1 MTVLHPGARRARTPA
16 SLAMSSSCLGGLF
29 ALSLLSQ
36 AMAQALPGTATVVSG
51 QADITRTTNAVTIKQ
66 NTQKLITNW
75 TDFSVEA
82 GKTVTFVQPSQNAVA
97 LNRVTGKDVSTIAGT
112 LASNGRVFLI
122 NPNGV
127 LVTSGANVSLGSLV
141 ASTLDLNDDDFLSG
155 AYRFTG
161 KSTGSVINKGRI
173 VTSTEAG
180 DAYIALIANEVGNEG
195 SLHAGPHGT
204 AALAAG
210 NDVTLQLGGPIQLR
224 VQGDAAKAVINNS
237 GSVIAPS
244 GQVLLTASG
253 DSSLKAVTINQSGIL
268 NASSVTQEPGGRVR
282 LTAPQGDIA
291 ISGTVVSDG
300 SLEGGELSIASGTV
314 TLSGKLS
321 AAASSSGEGRGG
333 TVGVDAATTLNIS
346 KAASV
351 LATGATGG
359 RIALQ
364 APDTVQVAGAVS
376 AAGTAPGQGGEVTA
390 SAGKSLDVSAG
401 NFVPASGQGGALV
414 FTAPTITLDTV
425 DGSNKIRAAQVSS
438 WVDSGQDVVLR
449 GTSDVEVNTALTAS
463 KGSRG
468 LSLIAG
474 RSVLING
481 AVDVGKA
488 SLTVVAN
495 AQDSDLKADRKQG
508 SGALT
513 MGTGSSLTSKAAVNL
528 IVDGDTS
535 ATDAGGMTLTR
546 VQAGALAVD
555 SAAFSGTIKAS
566 NKVYDGTVA
575 AVMTTPVVNG
585 LTLSSSNL
593 TLSSSGQFADK
604 AAGTG
609 KAVTGNLALAGF
621 DTADAKRS
629 STLQKAGRALTVN
642 AVADITRR
650 TLQVSQL
657 SASDKIYDGSTQATA
672 RIGADDRVAG
682 DQLTLSWAAAFDNK
696 NVGTGKRVTISNLA
710 VGGADAGNYTVNAS
724 ALTTQA
730 AITRRELVLAGLT
743 ASDKT
748 YDGTTA
754 ATVNFA
760 QDNRIAGDTLTV
772 AAQGQFTSKNV
783 GSGKRVQ
790 VQPQSVSLGG
800 ADAGNYFVALAED
813 VTSASIAQ
821 RRLTLSGLAAANRVF
836 DGTLRAD
843 VRFSGDDRV
852 AGDQLDVVASGQFDN
867 AHAGNGKRVTVT
879 QLALAGADADNYRID
894 PAVRE
899 TVASI
904 TQRALTVSQ
913 VTGQTK
919 VYDGT
924 RTAQVLF
931 GTDNRVAGDDLHL
944 SATASFDNKQAGS
957 GKRIDVQ
964 GIALSGAN
972 AGDYTVTATG
982 LSTTGT
988 IERRALSLSGLRAQ
1002 DKTYDGQATANV
1014 SFSRDDRVAGDQLVV
1029 TATGAFD
1036 DKRAGSNKTVTARA
1050 ALSGADA
1057 GNYVVSLAEDRTQAS
1072 IFQRQLTLS
1081 GLIAADRVYDGTQR
1095 ATVRFAGDDRVAGDQ
1110 LTVLANG
1117 QFDNAH
1123 AGSNKR
1129 VTVTQLALGGVD
1141 ADNYR
1146 IEPAVRE
1153 TTASISRRALT
1164 VSQVVAQNKVYDGTR
1179 AAQVVIGADDRVA
1192 GDDLTLTA
1200 TGSFDT
1206 KQAGTGK
1213 RVEVQGIALSGANA
1227 GDYIVRASGLS
1238 TTADIAR
1245 RVLSLSD
1252 LQAQDKTYDGTR
1264 AAQIRYGRNDRVA
1277 GDDVQVSATGQFE
1290 SKQAGSN
1297 KRVTVDGVTLSG
1309 ADAGNYV
1316 ADFEGHSTRATID
1329 PRLLTLSQLSASDK
1343 VYDGTRDARAVFGS
1357 DDRVAGDA
1365 VTVATT
1371 ASFDSRMA
1379 GSGKTV
1385 TVTDVALHGA
1395 DAGNYRVD
1403 AVGATTQAAIQQ
1415 RLLTLT
1421 QLAALDKVYDQTV
1434 QAQVSAGGDDRVRG
1448 DLLTVALT
1456 GEFND
1461 RHVGQNKTV
1470 TVTGVRLS
1478 GDDAV
1483 NYRVTDQPLTTTAS
1497 VTPRLLKVGL
1507 TASDKNYD
1515 GQRDASVTFKDDRL
1529 SGDDLQLVGGVS
1541 QFADANAGRDKT
1553 VTASYWQLSGADAG
1567 NYQLETPSW
1576 QTTASIQP
1584 RVLHVSAPAS
1594 VEFSQSLRPQAIAI
1608 SHDALAVDPLQ
1619 VVAGS
1624 LTWGRTDELAR
1635 AATLSS
1641 LTIQGPGAGN
1651 YVLSVPT
1658 LSLAAVVNTP
1668 LPLPGASG
1676 QWLCTG
1682 AAQPGCASQSLAQRS
1697 WATEPVMAQASVAP
1711 TRAALVVREGGIHV
1725 PAQRLGG
1732 AH

>member
-1 MTVLHPGARRARTPA
+1 MTVFHPGARRTRTTA

-51 QADITRTTNAVTIKQ
+51 QADITRTTNAVTIQQ

-75 TDFSVEA
+75 TDFSIGA
-82 GKTVTFVQPSQNAVA
+82 GKTVTFLQPSQNAVA
-97 LNRVTGKDVSTIAGT
+97 LNRVTGKDLSTLAGT

-141 ASTLDLNDDDFLSG
+141 ASTLDLKDDDFLSG

-161 KSTGSVINKGRI
+161 KSTSSVINKGRI
-173 VTSTEAG
+173 TASTEGG

-195 SLHAGPHGT
+195 ALHAGPHGT

-237 GSVIAPS
+237 GSVVAPS
-244 GQVLLTASG
+244 GQVLLSAAG
-253 DSSLKAVTINQSGIL
+253 NSSLKAVTINQSGIL
-268 NASSVTQEPGGRVR
+268 NASSVTQEPGGRVL
-282 LTAPQGDIA
+282 LTAPQGDAA
-291 ISGTVVSDG
+291 ISGTVSSDG
-300 SLEGGELSIASGTV
+300 VLEGGELSIASGTV
-314 TLSGKLS
+314 TLSGQLS
-321 AAASSSGEGRGG
+321 AVGASSGQGRGG
-333 TVGVDAATTLNIS
+333 AIMVDAATTLDIS

-351 LATGATGG
+351 QATGAAGG
-359 RIALQ
+359 RIVLQ
-364 APDTVQVAGAVS
+364 SLDKVQSAGAVS
-376 AAGTAPGQGGEVTA
+376 AAGTAPGQGGEVA
-390 SAGKSLDVSAG
+390 VSAGQTLDVSAG
-401 NFVPASGQGGALV
+401 NFTPASGHSTLT
-414 FTAPTITLDTV
+414 FTAPSITLDTAG
-425 DGSNKIRAAQVSS
+425 GSNKISATQVGA
-438 WVDSGQDVVLR
+438 WVDAGQDVFLR
-449 GTSDVEVNTALTAS
+449 GTSDIEVNAALAAS
-463 KGSRG
+463 KGSSG

-495 AQDSDLKADRKQG
+495 AQDSDLKADRRNG

-513 MGTGSSLTSKAAVNL
+513 MGTGSSLTSKAAVHL
-528 IVDGDTS
+528 IVDGDAK

-546 VQAGALAVD
+546 VQAGALTVD
-555 SAAFSGTIKAS
+555 SAAFSATVKAS
-566 NKVYDGTVA
+566 NKVYDGTVTA
-575 AVMTTPVVNG
+575 ALDTPVVTG

-593 TLSSSGQFADK
+593 TLASSGQFADK
-604 AAGTG
+604 AAGAG
-609 KAVTGNLALAGF
+609 KDVVGTLTLAGF
-621 DTADAKRS
+621 DTADATRS
-629 STLQKAGRALTVN
+629 STLQKAGQALTAH

-650 TLQVSQL
+650 ALEVSQW
-657 SASDKIYDGSTQATA
+657 SAADKVYDGTTEATA
-672 RIGADDRVAG
+672 RIGADNRVEG
-682 DQLTLSWAAAFDNK
+682 DQLTLSWTAAFDDK
-696 NVGTGKRVTISNLA
+696 NVGTQKQVRIGNLMLA
-710 VGGADAGNYTVNAS
+710 GADAGNYTVS
-724 ALTTQA
+724 TSPQTTQA
-730 AITRRELVLAGLT
+730 AITRRQLLLSGLT
-743 ASDKT
+743 ASDRT

-754 ATVNFA
+754 AQVTFA
-760 QDNRIAGDTLTV
+760 QDNRIAGDAVTV
-772 AAQGQFTSKNV
+772 TAQGQFASKGV
-783 GSGKRVQ
+783 GTGKRVQ
-790 VQPQSVSLGG
+790 VQSQNVSLEG
-800 ADAGNYFVALAED
+800 ADAGNYLVALAED

-821 RRLTLSGLAAANRVF
+821 RRLTLSGLAATDRVY
-836 DGTLRAD
+836 DGTRNAE
-843 VRFSGDDRV
+843 VRFAGDDRV
-852 AGDQLDVVASGQFDN
+852 ADDQLEVVASAQFDN
-867 AHAGNGKRVTVT
+867 AHAGSGKRVTVT

-899 TVASI
+899 TVATI

-913 VTGQTK
+913 VTGQNK

-924 RTAQVLF
+924 RSAQVLF
-931 GTDNRVAGDDLHL
+931 GADNRIAGDDLTL
-944 SATASFDNKQAGS
+944 TATASFDSKQAGS

-972 AGDYTVTATG
+972 AGDYIVTATG
-982 LSTTGT
+982 LTTTGT

-1002 DKTYDGQATANV
+1002 DKTYDGQTTAQV
-1014 SFSRDDRVAGDQLVV
+1014 SFSRDDRVAGDQLGV

-1036 DKRAGSNKTVTARA
+1036 DKRAGSGKTVTAQA

-1057 GNYVVSLAEDRTQAS
+1057 GNYVVSLAEDRTQAN
-1072 IFQRQLTLS
+1072 IFQRTLTLN
-1081 GLIAADRVYDGTQR
+1081 GLSATDRVYDGTQR
-1095 ATVRFAGDDRVAGDQ
+1095 ATVRYASDDRVAGDQ

-1123 AGSNKR
+1123 AGSGKR
-1129 VTVTQLALGGVD
+1129 VTVTQLALAGID

-1164 VSQVVAQNKVYDGTR
+1164 VSQVTAQNKVYDGTR

-1213 RVEVQGIALSGANA
+1213 RVEVQGITLSGANA
-1227 GDYIVRASGLS
+1227 GDYLVSASGLS
-1238 TTADIAR
+1238 TTANIDR
-1245 RVLSLSD
+1245 RALSLSE

-1277 GDDVQVSATGQFE
+1277 GDDVQVSATGRFE
-1290 SKQAGSN
+1290 SKQAGSG

-1309 ADAGNYV
+1309 ADAGNYTV
-1316 ADFEGHSTRATID
+1316 NVEGHSTRATID

-1357 DDRVAGDA
+1357 DDRVAGDSF
-1365 VTVATT
+1365 TVATT

-1379 GSGKTV
+1379 GSDKTV
-1385 TVTDVALHGA
+1385 TVTDVALHGT

-1403 AVGATTQAAIQQ
+1403 AIGATTQAAIQQ

-1421 QLAALDKVYDQTV
+1421 QLAARDKVYDQTA
-1434 QAQVSAGGDDRVRG
+1434 QAQVTAGGDDRVRG

-1461 RHVGQNKTV
+1461 RHVGRDKTV
-1470 TVTGVRLS
+1470 TVTGIRLT
-1478 GDDAV
+1478 GDDAT
-1483 NYRVTDQPLTTTAS
+1483 NYRVTDEPLTTTAS

-1507 TASDKNYD
+1507 TASDKIYD
-1515 GQRDASVTFKDDRL
+1515 GQRDASVDFKDDRL

-1541 QFADANAGRDKT
+1541 QFADANAGRNKT

-1576 QTTASIQP
+1576 QATASILP
-1584 RVLHVSAPAS
+1584 RVLHISAPAS
-1594 VEFSQSLRPQAIAI
+1594 VTFSQSLRPQAIAI
-1608 SHDALAVDPLQ
+1608 GHDALAGDSLN

-1624 LTWGRTDELAR
+1624 LTWGRTDDLPR
-1635 AATLSS
+1635 AATLSNLS
-1641 LTIQGPGAGN
+1641 IQGAGAGN

-1658 LSLAAVVNTP
+1658 LSLEAVVNAP
-1668 LPLPGASG
+1668 LPLPGTSG
-1676 QWLCTG
+1676 QWLCSGT
-1682 AAQPGCASQSLAQRS
+1682 AQQGCATQSLAGRA
-1697 WATEPVMAQASVAP
+1697 WTTEPVMTQASVAP

-1725 PAQRLGG
+1725 PTQRLDR
-1732 AH
+1732 AQ